1 MITSDFS
8 GNPDEIRIRHNE
20 NLKRCDASLIYYG
33 HENED
38 WIRSKQKD
46 LLKSA
51 GLGREKPIS
60 PQAVLIENEA
70 QLDESMK
77 LDNKAIILQNSKR
90 FSAKVMEP
98 FLAQLEK

>member
-1 MITSDFS
+1 
-8 GNPDEIRIRHNE
+8 
-20 NLKRCDASLIYYG
+20 
-33 HENED
+33 
-38 WIRSKQKD
+38 
-46 LLKSA
+46 
-51 GLGREKPIS
+51 LGREKPIS

-77 LDNKAIILQNSKR
+77 LDNKSIILQNSKR